1 MAFARR
7 TPAAWAIHPGE
18 ILKKEFL
25 QPLELSGYR
34 LAKELGVP
42 SQTVNDITLY
52 KRGIS
57 AEMAILLAKFFGTS
71 ELFWMN
77 LQASFDLADARQNS
91 KARLSRIKPYRKPA
105 QASSEPCTVFTE

>member
-1 MAFARR
+1 MAYVRR
-7 TPAAWAIHPGE
+7 TAAAWAIHPGE

-25 QPLELSGYR
+25 EPFEMSGYR

-77 LQASFDLADARQNS
+77 LQASFDLADARESN
-91 KARLSRIKPYRKPA
+91 KARLNKIKPYSHA
-105 QASSEPCTVFTE
+105 A